1 MPNSARNIAWLTVFG
16 AAVPQNSALTS
27 ASAEL
32 RLTQQWS
39 VSAKFDG
46 EFSSSTQTYSGTGTL
61 KYSW

>member
-1 MPNSARNIAWLTVFG
+1 
-16 AAVPQNSALTS
+16 VPQNSALTS

-46 EFSSSTQTYSGTGTL
+46 EFSSSTQTHSGTGTL